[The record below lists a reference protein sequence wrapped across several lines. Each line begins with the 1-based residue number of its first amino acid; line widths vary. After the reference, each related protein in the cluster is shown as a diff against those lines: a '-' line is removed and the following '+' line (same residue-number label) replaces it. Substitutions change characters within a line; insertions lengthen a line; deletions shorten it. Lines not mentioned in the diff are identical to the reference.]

1 MTQLRALTMLNER
14 GDTTIVWTED
24 RDDDM
29 TAIIEKKMAEG
40 CIFYLIDP
48 RFGTREKLRNAG
60 DASRHRLLAIPDED
74 FAKFVG
80 GPVDPAAGAEAH
92 SAAVVPTP
100 DAPIKNARRAK
111 TAKEVASGESVG
123 TKPRRGG

>member
-1 MTQLRALTMLNER
+1 MTQLRALTMLNEH

-40 CIFYLIDP
+40 CIFYMIDP

-80 GPVDPAAGAEAH
+80 GPADPAAGAEAH

>member
-1 MTQLRALTMLNER
+1 MELRALTMLNER
-14 GDTTIVWTED
+14 GDTTVVWTSD
-24 RDDDM
+24 RDAEM
-29 TAIIEKKMAEG
+29 ERIIEKKMAEG

-48 RFGTREKLRNAG
+48 RFGTREKLRDAG
-60 DASRHRLLAIPDED
+60 DANRHRMLAIPDED

-92 SAAVVPTP
+92 TAAMVATP

-123 TKPRRGG
+123 TRPRRGG

>member
-1 MTQLRALTMLNER
+1 MLRALTLLNEN
-14 GDTTIVWTED
+14 GDTSIVWTSD
-24 RDDDM
+24 RDEEM
-29 TAIIEKKMAEG
+29 AAIIEKKMAAG

-48 RFGTREKLRNAG
+48 RFGTREQLRNVD
-60 DASRHRLLAIPDED
+60 DANRHRLLAIRDED

-92 SAAVVPTP
+92 TAAIVPTP
-100 DAPIKNARRAK
+100 TAPVKNARRAK

-123 TKPRRGG
+123 VKPRRGG

>member
-1 MTQLRALTMLNER
+1 MALRALTMLNER
-14 GDTTIVWTED
+14 GDTTITWPSD
-24 RDDDM
+24 RDADM
-29 TAIIEKKMAEG
+29 ERIIEKKMADG

-48 RFGTREKLRNAG
+48 RFGTREKLRDPA
-60 DASRHRLLAIPDED
+60 DANRNRLLAIPDED

-80 GPVDPAAGAEAH
+80 GRVDPAAGAEH
-92 SAAVVPTP
+92 HTAAVVPTP